1 MVKPPTADTSTSA
14 EVRARRAHSAISCM
28 VSTVDAAYAAA
39 SLPSRWIVS
48 PPDSMRCNHPFR
60 PHIRAYPLLMALAL
74 PSMAVACPVVVPE
87 GLLDHVFDV
96 QYTDVPNVR
105 LGSRSGAFVSFG
117 RCTGRVDMDVSG
129 LLAGLRYVRDING
142 EPAYEIVSAPGSP
155 LMSFTMEAHG
165 PNDDPDFE
173 GVEYW
178 HSLTPDR
185 PKSFAWYDSSPQV
198 QLRVEVVLY
207 SPGGPLQPLPHATL
221 GTFTTTVRQ
230 QPSNVVRQH
239 LALGVNVRG
248 PTCTLSDATVRL
260 DDISANVLRAD
271 GDSGGR
277 KTFTM
282 DMNCPFAGTPVKLT
296 MTDASNPANVTTA
309 LVPAA
314 GSTTTGVA
322 IRLLRGGTIIR
333 LGTEWNH
340 GSSTAGLNRIS
351 LAAEYLRISGALNT
365 GVLTGEAVLTADY
378 R

>member
-1 MVKPPTADTSTSA
+1 M
-14 EVRARRAHSAISCM
+14 E
-28 VSTVDAAYAAA
+28 STVDAAYAAA
-39 SLPSRWIVS
+39 SLPSRWIAS
-48 PPDSMRCNHPFR
+48 PPDPMRCNHTFR
-60 PHIRAYPLLMALAL
+60 PRIRAYPLLIALAL
-74 PSMAVACPVVVPE
+74 PSMALACPVLAPE

-129 LLAGLRYVRDING
+129 LFAGLRYVRDING

-155 LMSFTMEAHG
+155 LLTFNMDVYG
-165 PNDDPDFE
+165 PDDDPGNE
-173 GVEYW
+173 GVGYW

-185 PKSFAWYDSSPQV
+185 PKSFYWQSFGPEV
-198 QLRVEVVLY
+198 QFRLDVTLY
-207 SPGGPLQPLPHATL
+207 SPGGPVQSLSHATL

-260 DDISANVLRAD
+260 DDISADMLRA
-271 GDSGGR
+271 GGHSGGR

-309 LVPAA
+309 LAPAA